1 MEINFLSLIRK
12 KRDGLELTKKE
23 IEFFIKNL
31 INKKIPDYQASAFLM
46 AIYFQG
52 LNFKEITNLT
62 LAMMKSGKI
71 FKFKEKYVVDK
82 HSTGGVGDKVSL
94 ILTPILAALGF
105 KIPMIA
111 GKSLGHT
118 GGTIDKLSSIPNFKT
133 KLTYEECKEAIENIG
148 FFIAKQTEDLV
159 SADKY
164 LYSLRDA
171 TSTIESIPLITAS
184 IMSKKLAEGI
194 NFLLLDIKTGN
205 GAFLE
210 KFAEAKKLAET
221 IIKIGRL
228 IKKKISVFITDMNQ
242 PLGKAIGNSL
252 EVIEAIEFL
261 KGDQLVDLKEIVFTF
276 AKEFLLRTK
285 LIKSEERL
293 EELLNKLIK
302 EGKPLRK
309 FQEMI
314 KNQGGEE
321 AIIENYNLLP
331 KAKYQEYYLAPQ
343 KGYIFYIDTK
353 KIGFLCNFLGGGRT
367 KIEDEID
374 YSVGF
379 IFAKKLGEK
388 VERGEP
394 ILEIHANDKEK
405 LKEVKRRL
413 KEVILIKEEGPKLPS
428 LIYWYG
434 RT

>member
-1 MEINFLSLIRK
+1 MEFNFLSLIRK

-23 IEFFIKNL
+23 IEIFIKKLVNQE
-31 INKKIPDYQASAFLM
+31 IPDYQTSAFLM

-52 LNFKEITNLT
+52 LNFRETADLT
-62 LAMMKSGKI
+62 LAMMRSGRI
-71 FKFKEKYVVDK
+71 FRFKEKYVVDK

-94 ILTPILAALGF
+94 ILAPILAALGF

-111 GKSLGHT
+111 GRALGHT
-118 GGTIDKLSSIPNFKT
+118 GGTIDKLASIPNFKT
-133 KLTYEECKEAIENIG
+133 KLTYQECENAIKEVG
-148 FFIAKQTEDLV
+148 FFIAEQTEEMV
-159 SADKY
+159 PADKY

-171 TSTIESIPLITAS
+171 TATVESIPLIVAS
-184 IMSKKLAEGI
+184 IMSKKLAEDI

-210 KFAEAKKLAET
+210 KFADAKKLAET
-221 IIKIGRL
+221 IIKIGKL
-228 IKKKISVFITDMNQ
+228 LKKKISVFITDMNQ

-261 KGDQLVDLKEIVFTF
+261 KGSQPIDLKEIVFTF
-276 AKEFLLRTK
+276 TKEFLIRTK
-285 LIKSEERL
+285 FAKSKEEAEGLI
-293 EELLNKLIK
+293 NKVIK
-302 EGKPLRK
+302 EGKALEK
-309 FQEMI
+309 FREMI
-314 KNQGGEE
+314 KNQGGKE

-331 KAKYQEYYLAPQ
+331 KARYQEYYLAPQ
-343 KGYIFYIDTK
+343 NGYIFHIDTK

-367 KIEDEID
+367 KIGEEID

-379 IFAKKLGEK
+379 IFAKKVGEK
-388 VERGEP
+388 VEKGTP
-394 ILEIHANDKEK
+394 ILEIHANDKRK

-413 KEVILIKEEGPKLPS
+413 KEIILIREKKPKLLP
-428 LIYWYG
+428 LIYWHG